1 MCTSRAIDLS
11 LYAALAAITDDV
23 SESKGDWDPFGSL
36 TSRGVVRAEVFSGA
50 A

>member
-1 MCTSRAIDLS
+1 MCASRAIDLS
-11 LYAALAAITDDV
+11 LYAALAAITDNV
-23 SESKGDWDPFGSL
+23 SESKGDWDQFGAL